1 MNIKKLI
8 FAIPILCLMIT
19 PATNAQKKSFTL
31 DNLLWGGDAYWN
43 YQPKYLNATWWGDK
57 LVRLGVDEC
66 TWLTNAKGQSVKPEK
81 LFTLEDINSCEGI
94 DADAKPY
101 SLQSIKFPDPEK
113 TEIIIE
119 TARKIYL
126 VDWKTKKVVKSREIP
141 AGIKARDLNIP
152 SGNEAYVN
160 KDNLYV
166 ITAEGKQTQ
175 ITQDGSRNL
184 VYGQS
189 VHRDEFGIS
198 KGTYWSPSGK
208 KLAFYKM
215 DQSMVTDYP
224 QVNITPVCGD
234 NNKDSAGVSR
244 IAQYAPDKYPMA
256 GETSHKVYVGV
267 FDVNTGKTIYL
278 KTCDPTDR
286 YFTNI
291 SWSPDEKTIY
301 LFELNRD
308 QNHMQLISYDAAT
321 GENKGVIFE
330 ERNEKYVDL
339 KAPLRFLPWDNN
351 KFVFESR
358 RDGFNHLYSYDLSS
372 KTTTQ
377 LTKGEFEVIDFVGFN
392 SAAKSVVYL
401 SNEAKPINENLYS
414 VNVKTLK
421 RTALDDGEGVH
432 SAVLSPSGKF
442 ILDRGNSPRIAR
454 YNSVTNTATAKSTR
468 LETIEKHPWE
478 EQFNMPEI
486 SCGTIKAADG
496 TTDLY
501 YRLVKPVNFDPNKKY
516 PAVVYVYGGPRA
528 HNVYGNH
535 FYGTRGWEIYMA
547 QKGYVLFV
555 VDNRGSENRG
565 LAFESVTFRHLGVE
579 EMKDQMKGVEFL
591 KSLPYVDA
599 DKLGVHGWSFGGFM
613 TTNLMCS
620 YPDVFKVG
628 VAGGPVI
635 DWKFY
640 EVMYGEHYMDTPQQN
655 PEGYKGSNLLLK
667 AKNLKGRLQIINGYN
682 DPICVPQHTFAFLR
696 ACEDAGVQCD
706 YFTYPNQGHNM
717 TGKDMVHLHERITR
731 YFTDFLK

>member
-1 MNIKKLI
+1 MTIKRLI
-8 FAIPILCLMIT
+8 FAIPFFCLMFT
-19 PATNAQKKSFTL
+19 PSIMAQKKSFTL
-31 DNLLWGGDAYWN
+31 DNLLWGGDSYWN
-43 YQPKYLNATWWGDK
+43 YQPAYFNATWWGDR
-57 LVRLGVDEC
+57 LVRLDVEEC
-66 TWLTNAKGQSVKPEK
+66 SAVTDDKGRQTKPQK

-94 DADAKPY
+94 DTEAKPY
-101 SLQSIKFPDPEK
+101 SLQSITFPDASK
-113 TEIIIE
+113 TEILIE
-119 TARKIYL
+119 ATGRIYL
-126 VDWKTKKVVKSREIP
+126 VDWKAKKVVRSREIP
-141 AGIKARDLNIP
+141 AGAKARDLSTK
-152 SGNEAYVN
+152 SGNEAYVL
-160 KDNLYV
+160 KDNLYI
-166 ITAEGKQTQ
+166 ITPEGKKLQL
-175 ITQDGSRNL
+175 TQDGSHDI

-198 KGTYWSPSGK
+198 KGTYWSPGGT

-224 QVNITPVCGD
+224 QVSITPLCAD
-234 NNKDSAGVSR
+234 NDSAGVSR
-244 IAQYAPDKYPMA
+244 IAKYTPDKYPMA

-267 FDVNTGKTIYL
+267 YDTNTGKTVYL

-308 QNHMQLISYDAAT
+308 QNHMQLFSYDAAT
-321 GENKGVIFE
+321 GENKGIIFE
-330 ERNEKYVDL
+330 DRNEKYVDL
-339 KAPLRFLPWDNN
+339 KAPLRFLPWDSS
-351 KFVFESR
+351 KFVYESR
-358 RDGFNHLYSYDLSS
+358 RDGFNHIYLYDLTA
-372 KTTTQ
+372 KTSTQ
-377 LTKGEFEVIDFVGFN
+377 LTKGQFEVIDVLGFN
-392 SAAKSVVYL
+392 SKAKNVIYL
-401 SNEAKPINENLYS
+401 SNETKPINENLYA
-414 VNVKTLK
+414 VDTKTL
-421 RTALDDGEGVH
+421 RSTLLDDGEGVH
-432 SAVLSPSGKF
+432 GGTLSASGKF
-442 ILDRGNSPRIAR
+442 LLDRGNSPKTAR
-454 YNSVTNTATAKSTR
+454 YISVANTATAKSTR

-478 EQFNMPEI
+478 EQFEMPEI
-486 SCGTIKAADG
+486 TCGTIKAADG

-501 YRLVKPVNFDPNKKY
+501 YRLVKPVNFDSAKKY
-516 PAVVYVYGGPRA
+516 PAIVYVYGGPRA

-565 LAFESVTFRHLGVE
+565 MEFESVTFRHLGVE
-579 EMKDQMKGVEFL
+579 EMKDQIKGVEFL
-591 KSLPYVDA
+591 KSLPYVDG
-599 DKLGVHGWSFGGFM
+599 DRLGVHGWSFGGFM

-635 DWKFY
+635 DWKYY

-655 PEGYKGSNLLLK
+655 PEGYEGSNLLLK